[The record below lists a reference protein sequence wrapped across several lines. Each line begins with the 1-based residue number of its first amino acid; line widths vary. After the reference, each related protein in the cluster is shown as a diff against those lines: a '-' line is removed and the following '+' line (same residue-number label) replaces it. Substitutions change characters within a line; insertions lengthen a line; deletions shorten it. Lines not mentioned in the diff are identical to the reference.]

1 MACNV
6 KEDFIEHI
14 FSFTGDVFKIT
25 IGYPKMYV
33 ELHIIQMKEECVI
46 HIDETRYILSK
57 LKYGYENCNP
67 LVVLVDPNSVSNL
80 SLHMGDGS
88 IKNSR
93 ISLTKRLLG
102 TCTLYSCLTF
112 HL

>member
-6 KEDFIEHI
+6 KEDSIEHI
-14 FSFTGDVFKIT
+14 FSFTIDVFKIT

-33 ELHIIQMKEECVI
+33 MLHIIQMKEERVI
-46 HIDETRYILSK
+46 HIDQTRYILSK

-67 LVVLVDPNSVSNL
+67 LVEHVGLNSVSNL

-88 IKNSR
+88 TKNQ
-93 ISLTKRLLG
+93 
-102 TCTLYSCLTF
+102 
-112 HL
+112 